1 MTNRTLPKIEAFARP
16 GGVDFD
22 PPAETAEH
30 WRAVRAAGGDD
41 ARSLNIFGRIGED
54 FDGAGVT
61 DRMISAVL
69 RKMGSGPV
77 TVNINSRGGDFF
89 TGVNIYNQLR
99 DRKSTRLNSS
109 H

>member
-41 ARSLNIFGRIGED
+41 ARSLNIFGRISED

-69 RKMGSGPV
+69 RKMGSASV
-77 TVNINSRGGDFF
+77 TVKTQYRGGDFF
-89 TGVNIYNQLR
+89 TAAHKSTQLR
-99 DRKSTRLNSS
+99 ERKDDVT
-109 H
+109 